1 MKAILTL
8 IFVLFIGVAA
18 QAQDANDNIKVETV
32 TMENVSTTNNDMFNE
47 VNTDIQNDVARLY
60 KNKNARVLKALTF
73 ATKNDKAKLA

>member
-18 QAQDANDNIKVETV
+18 QAQDANDNVKVETA
-32 TMENVSTTNNDMFNE
+32 TLSIVSNTNNEMFNE
-47 VNTDIQNDVARLY
+47 VSTTTQNDVARLY

-73 ATKNDKAKLA
+73 TTKKNNAKLA